1 MFRRHLKASVALA
14 TSLLFSSC
22 GGGATNPTS
31 PTSPTVAVTPT
42 TPTQPSTAQWQIALS
57 AGLVSDPATNIR
69 GVEFLL
75 DGTLE
80 QRQTFTTGPFEPNVA
95 YTIVKSVAPGAHTLA
110 IRITD
115 QVRTPGTYQLVGIG
129 QFTRGRDQIGFQ
141 CPSQRQSVATG
152 GQLTCSFTLAQ

>member
-1 MFRRHLKASVALA
+1 MRRPVL
-14 TSLLFSSC
+14 TTLFVGSILFAGC
-22 GGGATNPTS
+22 GGGNSS
-31 PTSPTVAVTPT
+31 PTSPTPTTSLAAVTPT
-42 TPTQPSTAQWQIALS
+42 TPTQPSTTQWQIALS
-57 AGLVSDPATNIR
+57 ASLVSDPATNIL

-75 DGTLE
+75 DGVLE
-80 QRQTFTTGPFEPNVA
+80 QRQTFTPGPFEPHVA
-95 YTIVKSVAPGAHTLA
+95 HTIVKSVAPGAHTLT

-129 QFTRGRDQIGFQ
+129 QFSRGRDQMGFQ